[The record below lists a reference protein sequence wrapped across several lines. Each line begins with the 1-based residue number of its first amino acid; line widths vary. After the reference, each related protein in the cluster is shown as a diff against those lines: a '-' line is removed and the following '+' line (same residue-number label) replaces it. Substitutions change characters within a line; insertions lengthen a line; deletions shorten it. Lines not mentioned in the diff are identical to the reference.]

1 MPDDSK
7 HGNPSNA
14 ATSKNGSVAGMSS
27 VTERQQRSAAAYDDA
42 AQRSVANTADFSRHA
57 ETVGSGYSAR
67 TDAVGASNLIAG
79 SAQDTQR
86 VAISPNTSKFSVPNA
101 QETFGSSFGDSQ
113 SEQDAFKAGMDT
125 GIDQL
130 GQAGVARSSEFG
142 TDISA
147 SAQVDTRDAFS
158 GSYDTGRT
166 GFNQPAGGSGQGFS
180 QPQTQQAI
188 PAVAA
193 QPIQQVPAAFSSRME
208 QQGSSSP
215 FSGGADRDAAAQ
227 RNMMTSINGIEQAG
241 ITGSRDFI
249 EGTAVSV
256 QADARDSFSGTFDTG
271 KTGFDQP
278 TGSLGQNSG
287 SPQAGQQ
294 SFGSP
299 SPMGTVSAPADDKTD
314 FVSEAA
320 GFGPHRPSSSS
331 WASADMFAGG
341 HAKDVHLSKKI
352 QENLDNSKAAYS
364 EAKQGYA
371 AAEKD
376 ALETLG
382 ASGWSSG
389 DQTSAFSD
397 SAARAECF
405 KNGLGTGADSIER
418 AGVSDSRDFG
428 FVAQTEQKVPSGMPA
443 RHGSHSEKT
452 ETSPS
457 QTHTVEHGSE
467 HAHQAPD
474 SSGSESRAK
483 TIKGEFEASV
493 DAIDHARISD
503 TRDFGFMSQAEREA
517 EPSVPKPTAYR
528 AGKESSAGGAKYADA
543 PEDVRN
549 AARNVVAKGED
560 VRKASDEMVATHRE
574 ASEFITKAEKRAQT
588 VANFK
593 SAAAN
598 AAINSAVASIG
609 DDSVSGTAVRS
620 SARAA
625 VAAGRSIKASR
636 AVGKQVGARS
646 FFSSSAE
653 TSKAAILALDDDGSL
668 DGLDKVDEAAR
679 AGRYVRGKAKDF
691 KNARAKAKGGSKS
704 QLMSQAEK
712 RAARTSGD
720 VQRASFSNSMQ
731 RRSMS
736 IAKAKAAAGEIAD
749 ANEKANLISNLVSG
763 LANAGKQAL
772 QSLAALVQGIGS
784 FLSGLFGSI
793 AAALGSSVFAVI
805 AVVVLLVILFIVA
818 LFCDPSQATVQG
830 LNETETQV
838 ATFFREKGLDDVQ
851 IAAIMGNMYGESGM
865 HAGSEEG
872 GGTNANGIGLCQ
884 WTNGRHT
891 NLVNYA
897 NSVGKSWTDV
907 GVQLDFFWDHDKWQS
922 NWWSGYHINTY
933 DHSPESMSEDPPSG
947 SYVEGSKRGFLAATD
962 VKDAVRQF
970 LYGWEVAG
978 IPRLKVR
985 YDAAERYLEAL
996 QNGGDADGD
1005 HGANGGAPQIAGATA
1020 RQQAIVNSAY
1030 ATPTPGQGL
1039 CAAWVSNVFRN
1050 AGYGFYGGNA
1060 CDMCRSWCHSSNRN
1074 ELKVGMIIADV
1085 SHPGTGSAGLTYGHV
1100 GIYIGNNKV
1109 MSNEGPI
1116 TVKSLD
1122 AFIRFYGAGTGCR
1135 WGWLGGIDLSQ

>member
-1 MPDDSK
+1 
-7 HGNPSNA
+7 
-14 ATSKNGSVAGMSS
+14 MSS
-27 VTERQQRSAAAYDDA
+27 EIERKQQIAASYDDGV
-42 AQRSVANTADFSRHA
+42 QRAVAHTADFSRHA
-57 ETVGSGYSAR
+57 DTVSSGYSAG
-67 TDAVGASNLIAG
+67 TDAFGVSNPVAN
-79 SAQDTQR
+79 SAQDAEKA
-86 VAISPNTSKFSVPNA
+86 AIPPSESNSSVPNS
-101 QETFGSSFGDSQ
+101 QETFGSSFGDSR
-113 SEQDAFKAGMDT
+113 SEQDAFKTGMDS
-125 GIDQL
+125 GIDRL
-130 GQAGVARSSEFG
+130 GQAGVTRSSEFG

-147 SAQVDTRDAFS
+147 SAQVDTCDAFS

-166 GFNQPAGGSGQGFS
+166 GFYQPAGGSGQGFS

-188 PAVAA
+188 PAIAA
-193 QPIQQVPAAFSSRME
+193 QPIQPVSNAFNSRME
-208 QQGSSSP
+208 QQGSDSP
-215 FSGGADRDAAAQ
+215 FSGGADRDAAVQ
-227 RNMMTSINGIEQAG
+227 RNMMTSIDCIEQAG
-241 ITGSRDFI
+241 VAGSRDFI

-256 QADARDSFSGTFDTG
+256 QADARGAFSGSFDTG
-271 KTGFDQP
+271 RTGLGRP
-278 TGSLGQNSG
+278 KGGLGQDSG
-287 SPQAGQQ
+287 SHQAGQQ
-294 SFGSP
+294 SFGSL
-299 SPMGTVSAPADDKTD
+299 SPMGTANAPAEDKAD

-320 GFGPHRPSSSS
+320 GFGSHQPSTSS
-331 WASADMFAGG
+331 WVSADMFARG

-364 EAKQGYA
+364 EAKYDYA

-376 ALETLG
+376 ALETLD

-389 DQTSAFSD
+389 NQTSVFSD
-397 SAARAECF
+397 SAERAEGF
-405 KNGLGTGADSIER
+405 KDGLGTGADSIER

-428 FVAQTEQKVPSGMPA
+428 F
-443 RHGSHSEKT
+443 
-452 ETSPS
+452 
-457 QTHTVEHGSE
+457 
-467 HAHQAPD
+467 
-474 SSGSESRAK
+474 
-483 TIKGEFEASV
+483 I
-493 DAIDHARISD
+493 
-503 TRDFGFMSQAEREA
+503 SQAEREA

-528 AGKESSAGGAKYADA
+528 AGKESPAGGAKYADA

-549 AARNVVAKGED
+549 AARNVVAKGKD
-560 VRKASDEMVATHRE
+560 VRKTSDEMVAAHRE
-574 ASEFITKAEKRAQT
+574 ASKFITKAEKRAQT

-598 AAINSAVASIG
+598 AAVNSAVASIG

-620 SARAA
+620 STRAA

-636 AVGKQVGARS
+636 AAGKQVGARS

-653 TSKAAILALDDDGSL
+653 TSKAAIVALDDDGSL

-691 KNARAKAKGGSKS
+691 KSARAKAKGGSKS

-712 RAARTSGD
+712 RAARTSED

-736 IAKAKAAAGEIAD
+736 IAKTKAASGEIAD
-749 ANEKANLISNLVSG
+749 ANEKASLISKLVSG
-763 LANAGKQAL
+763 LTNAGKQAL

-793 AAALGSSVFAVI
+793 AAALGSSVFAII
-805 AVVVLLVILFIVA
+805 AVIVLLIVLFVVA

-838 ATFFREKGLDDVQ
+838 ATFFREKGLNDVQ

-865 HAGSEEG
+865 NAGSEEG

-1005 HGANGGAPQIAGATA
+1005 HGANGGTPQIAGATA
-1020 RQQAIVNSAY
+1020 RQQAVVNSAY

-1135 WGWLGGIDLSQ
+1135 WGWLGGINLSQ

>member
-1 MPDDSK
+1 MPDASK
-7 HGNPSNA
+7 NGNPSDASNL
-14 ATSKNGSVAGMSS
+14 KNGSVAGMSS
-27 VTERQQRSAAAYDDA
+27 EIERKQQIAASYDDGV
-42 AQRSVANTADFSRHA
+42 QRAVAHTADFSRHA
-57 ETVGSGYSAR
+57 DTVSSGYSAG
-67 TDAVGASNLIAG
+67 TDAIGVSNPVAN
-79 SAQDTQR
+79 SAQDAEKA
-86 VAISPNTSKFSVPNA
+86 AIPPSGSNSSVPNS
-101 QETFGSSFGDSQ
+101 QETFGSSFGDSR
-113 SEQDAFKAGMDT
+113 SEQDAFKTGMDS
-125 GIDQL
+125 GIDRL
-130 GQAGVARSSEFG
+130 GQAGVVRSSEFG

-147 SAQVDTRDAFS
+147 SAQVDTCDAFS
-158 GSYDTGRT
+158 ASYDTGRT
-166 GFNQPAGGSGQGFS
+166 GFYQPAGGSGQGFS

-193 QPIQQVPAAFSSRME
+193 QPIQPVSGAFNSRME
-208 QQGSSSP
+208 QQGSDSP
-215 FSGGADRDAAAQ
+215 FSGGTDRDAAAQ
-227 RNMMTSINGIEQAG
+227 RNMMTSIDGIEQAG
-241 ITGSRDFI
+241 IAGSRDFI

-256 QADARDSFSGTFDTG
+256 QADARDAFSGSYDSG
-271 KTGFDQP
+271 RTGFDQP
-278 TGSLGQNSG
+278 TGGLGQDSG
-287 SPQAGQQ
+287 SHQAGQQ

-299 SPMGTVSAPADDKTD
+299 SPMGAANAPAEDKAD
-314 FVSEAA
+314 FVSEAV
-320 GFGPHRPSSSS
+320 GLDSHQHSTSS
-331 WASADMFAGG
+331 WVSADMFAGG
-341 HAKDVHLSKKI
+341 HAKDVHLSKRI

-364 EAKQGYA
+364 EAKHDYA

-376 ALETLG
+376 ALETL
-382 ASGWSSG
+382 
-389 DQTSAFSD
+389 D
-397 SAARAECF
+397 
-405 KNGLGTGADSIER
+405 I
-418 AGVSDSRDFG
+418 SDSRDFG
-428 FVAQTEQKVPSGMPA
+428 F
-443 RHGSHSEKT
+443 
-452 ETSPS
+452 
-457 QTHTVEHGSE
+457 
-467 HAHQAPD
+467 
-474 SSGSESRAK
+474 
-483 TIKGEFEASV
+483 I
-493 DAIDHARISD
+493 
-503 TRDFGFMSQAEREA
+503 SQAEREA
-517 EPSVPKPTAYR
+517 EPSVPKPTVYR
-528 AGKESSAGGAKYADA
+528 ADKESPAGGAKYADA

-549 AARNVVAKGED
+549 AARNVVAKGKGA
-560 VRKASDEMVATHRE
+560 RKASDEMVAAHRE

-588 VANFK
+588 VANFQ

-598 AAINSAVASIG
+598 AAVNSAVASVG

-636 AVGKQVGARS
+636 AAGKQVGARS

-691 KNARAKAKGGSKS
+691 KSVRAKAKGGSKS

-712 RAARTSGD
+712 RAARTSED

-736 IAKAKAAAGEIAD
+736 IAKTKAAAGEIAD
-749 ANEKANLISNLVSG
+749 ANEKASLISKLVSG
-763 LANAGKQAL
+763 LTSAGKQAL

-793 AAALGSSVFAVI
+793 AAALGSSVFAIMAVI
-805 AVVVLLVILFIVA
+805 VLLIVLFVVA

-1020 RQQAIVNSAY
+1020 RQQAVVNSAY

>member
-7 HGNPSNA
+7 HGNPSDA
-14 ATSKNGSVAGMSS
+14 SDSKNGSVAGMSS
-27 VTERQQRSAAAYDDA
+27 ETERQQQAAAAYDDGS
-42 AQRSVANTADFSRHA
+42 QRAVAHTIDFSRHT
-57 ETVGSGYSAR
+57 ETVGSGYSAG
-67 TDAVGASNLIAG
+67 TDAIGVSNTVAD
-79 SAQDTQR
+79 SAQDAQR
-86 VAISPNTSKFSVPNA
+86 TPIQPNGSNFSALNA
-101 QETFGSSFGDSQ
+101 QETFGFSFGDSR
-113 SEQDAFKAGMDT
+113 SEQDAFKAGMNT

-130 GQAGVARSSEFG
+130 GQAGIASPSEFG
-142 TDISA
+142 TDMTA
-147 SAQVDTRDAFS
+147 AVQADARDAFS
-158 GSYDTGRT
+158 GAYNTGRT
-166 GFNQPAGGSGQGFS
+166 GFGQPASGSGQGFS
-180 QPQTQQAI
+180 QPQAQQAI

-208 QQGSSSP
+208 QQGSDSP
-215 FSGGADRDAAAQ
+215 FSDGADRSAAAQ
-227 RNMMTSINGIEQAG
+227 RNMMTSIDGVEQAG
-241 ITGSRDFI
+241 ISGSRDFI

-271 KTGFDQP
+271 RTGFDQP
-278 TGSLGQNSG
+278 AVGLGQNSG

-299 SPMGTVSAPADDKTD
+299 SPMGTANAPAEDKAD
-314 FVSEAA
+314 FVTEAA
-320 GFGPHRPSSSS
+320 GFASHRPSTPS
-331 WASADMFAGG
+331 WASADMFAAG
-341 HAKDVHLSKKI
+341 HANDVHLSKKI

-364 EAKQGYA
+364 EAKQTYA
-371 AAEKD
+371 AAEQD
-376 ALETLG
+376 ALETLD
-382 ASGWSSG
+382 ASVWSSG
-389 DQTSAFSD
+389 NQTSAFSD
-397 SAARAECF
+397 SAARAESF
-405 KNGLGTGADSIER
+405 KDGLGTGADSIER

-428 FVAQTEQKVPSGMPA
+428 FVAQTDQRNPSGMPA
-443 RHGSHSEKT
+443 RHGS
-452 ETSPS
+452 
-457 QTHTVEHGSE
+457 QHGSG
-467 HAHQAPD
+467 HTRQTPD
-474 SSGSESRAK
+474 LSGSKSRAEAF
-483 TIKGEFEASV
+483 KGEFEASA
-493 DAIDHARISD
+493 DAIEHAGISD
-503 TRDFGFMSQAEREA
+503 SRDFGFMSQADREA
-517 EPSVPKPTAYR
+517 EPSVLKPTVYR
-528 AGKESSAGGAKYADA
+528 ADKECPAGGGKYADA
-543 PEDVRN
+543 PEDVRH
-549 AARNVVAKGED
+549 AARNVVAKGKD
-560 VRKASDEMVATHRE
+560 VRKASDEMAAAHRE
-574 ASEFITKAEKRAQT
+574 ASEFITKAEKRAQAA
-588 VANFK
+588 ANFK
-593 SAAAN
+593 SAAVN
-598 AAINSAVASIG
+598 AAVNSAVSSIG

-636 AVGKQVGARS
+636 AAGKQVGSRS

-653 TSKAAILALDDDGSL
+653 AAKSAVFALDDDGSL
-668 DGLDKVDEAAR
+668 DGLEKADEAAR
-679 AGRYVRGKAKDF
+679 AGRYVRGKARDF

-712 RAARTSGD
+712 KAARASGD
-720 VQRASFSNSMQ
+720 AQRASFANSMQ

-736 IAKAKAAAGEIAD
+736 IAKTRAAAGEIAD
-749 ANEKANLISNLVSG
+749 ANEKANLIGKLVSG
-763 LANAGKQAL
+763 LASAGKQAL

-805 AVVVLLVILFIVA
+805 AVVVLLIILFIVA

-865 HAGSEEG
+865 NAGSEEG

-884 WTNGRHT
+884 WTNGRHS

-1020 RQQAIVNSAY
+1020 RQQAIVNMAY

>member
-1 MPDDSK
+1 MPDASK
-7 HGNPSNA
+7 NGNPSDASNL
-14 ATSKNGSVAGMSS
+14 KNGSVAGMSS
-27 VTERQQRSAAAYDDA
+27 EIERKQQIAASYDDGV
-42 AQRSVANTADFSRHA
+42 QRAVAHTADISRHA
-57 ETVGSGYSAR
+57 DTVSSGYSAG
-67 TDAVGASNLIAG
+67 TDAIGVSNPVAN
-79 SAQDTQR
+79 SAQDAEKA
-86 VAISPNTSKFSVPNA
+86 AIPPSESNSSVPNS
-101 QETFGSSFGDSQ
+101 QETFGFSFGDSR
-113 SEQDAFKAGMDT
+113 SEQDAFKTGMDS
-125 GIDQL
+125 GIDRL
-130 GQAGVARSSEFG
+130 GQAGVTRSSEFG
-142 TDISA
+142 SDIST
-147 SAQVDTRDAFS
+147 SAQVDTCDAFS

-166 GFNQPAGGSGQGFS
+166 GL
-180 QPQTQQAI
+180 
-188 PAVAA
+188 
-193 QPIQQVPAAFSSRME
+193 
-208 QQGSSSP
+208 
-215 FSGGADRDAAAQ
+215 
-227 RNMMTSINGIEQAG
+227 
-241 ITGSRDFI
+241 
-249 EGTAVSV
+249 
-256 QADARDSFSGTFDTG
+256 
-271 KTGFDQP
+271 DQP
-278 TGSLGQNSG
+278 KGGLGQDSG
-287 SPQAGQQ
+287 SHQAGQQ

-299 SPMGTVSAPADDKTD
+299 SPMGTANAPAEDKAD

-320 GFGPHRPSSSS
+320 GFGSHQPSTSS
-331 WASADMFAGG
+331 WVSADMFAHG

-364 EAKQGYA
+364 EAKYDYV

-376 ALETLG
+376 ALETLD

-389 DQTSAFSD
+389 NQTSVFSD
-397 SAARAECF
+397 SAERAEGF
-405 KNGLGTGADSIER
+405 KDGLGTGADSIER

-428 FVAQTEQKVPSGMPA
+428 F
-443 RHGSHSEKT
+443 
-452 ETSPS
+452 
-457 QTHTVEHGSE
+457 
-467 HAHQAPD
+467 
-474 SSGSESRAK
+474 
-483 TIKGEFEASV
+483 I
-493 DAIDHARISD
+493 
-503 TRDFGFMSQAEREA
+503 SQAEREA
-517 EPSVPKPTAYR
+517 EPSVPKPTVYR
-528 AGKESSAGGAKYADA
+528 ADKESPAGGAKYADA

-549 AARNVVAKGED
+549 AAMNVVAKGKD
-560 VRKASDEMVATHRE
+560 VRKTSDEMVAAHRE
-574 ASEFITKAEKRAQT
+574 ASKFITKAEKRAQT

-598 AAINSAVASIG
+598 AAVNSAVASIG

-620 SARAA
+620 STRAA

-636 AVGKQVGARS
+636 AAGKQVGARS

-691 KNARAKAKGGSKS
+691 KSARAKAKGGSKS

-712 RAARTSGD
+712 RAARTSED

-736 IAKAKAAAGEIAD
+736 IAKTKAASGEIAD
-749 ANEKANLISNLVSG
+749 ANEKASLISKLVSG
-763 LANAGKQAL
+763 LTNAGKQAL

-793 AAALGSSVFAVI
+793 AAALGSSVFAII
-805 AVVVLLVILFIVA
+805 AVIVLLIVLFVVA

-865 HAGSEEG
+865 NAGSEEG

-1020 RQQAIVNSAY
+1020 RQQAVVNSAY

-1135 WGWLGGIDLSQ
+1135 WGWLGGINLSQ

>member
-1 MPDDSK
+1 MPDASK
-7 HGNPSNA
+7 NGNPSA
-14 ATSKNGSVAGMSS
+14 ASNSKSSSVAGVSS
-27 VTERQQRSAAAYDDA
+27 EIERQQRAAAAYDGA
-42 AQRSVANTADFSRHA
+42 EQRTAGNADDFSRHV
-57 ETVGSGYSAR
+57 EMSSSDYSA
-67 TDAVGASNLIAG
+67 GSNPFGTAG
-79 SAQDTQR
+79 PSAGGTQDVQHATL
-86 VAISPNTSKFSVPNA
+86 PPNA
-101 QETFGSSFGDSQ
+101 ANFNAQNNLDTFGSSFGDRQ
-113 SEQDAFKAGMDT
+113 SGQDAFKAGMNT

-130 GQAGVARSSEFG
+130 GQSGVARSSEFG
-142 TDISA
+142 TDMTA
-147 SAQVDTRDAFS
+147 SVQADTCDAFS
-158 GSYDTGRT
+158 GAYDTGRT
-166 GFNQPAGGSGQGFS
+166 GFDQPAGGLGQGFS
-180 QPQTQQAI
+180 QPQAQQSAPAA

-193 QPIQQVPAAFSSRME
+193 QPIQQVPSAFSSRME
-208 QQGSSSP
+208 QQNSSSP
-215 FSGGADRDAAAQ
+215 FSDGSARSAAAQ
-227 RNMMTSINGIEQAG
+227 RNMMTSIDGVDAAG
-241 ITGSRDFI
+241 IAGSRDFI

-256 QADARDSFSGTFDTG
+256 QADARDVFSGAYDTG
-271 KTGFDQP
+271 RTGFDQP
-278 TGSLGQNSG
+278 AGGPGQNPS

-294 SFGSP
+294 SFGGS
-299 SPMGTVSAPADDKTD
+299 SPMAGANAPAEDKAVS
-314 FVSEAA
+314 VSEAV
-320 GFGPHRPSSSS
+320 GFGAKRSPSAS
-331 WASADMFAGG
+331 WASTDMFSGG
-341 HAKDVHLSKKI
+341 TAKDVHLSKKI
-352 QENLDNSKAAYS
+352 QENLDNSKVAYVQ
-364 EAKQGYA
+364 AKQDFA

-376 ALETLG
+376 ALETLD

-389 DQTSAFSD
+389 NQASAFSD
-397 SAARAECF
+397 SAARAEGF
-405 KNGLGTGADSIER
+405 KDGLGTSADGVER

-428 FVAQTEQKVPSGMPA
+428 FMT
-443 RHGSHSEKT
+443 
-452 ETSPS
+452 
-457 QTHTVEHGSE
+457 
-467 HAHQAPD
+467 
-474 SSGSESRAK
+474 
-483 TIKGEFEASV
+483 
-493 DAIDHARISD
+493 
-503 TRDFGFMSQAEREA
+503 QAEREA
-517 EPSVPKPTAYR
+517 V
-528 AGKESSAGGAKYADA
+528 GGAAHGGKSRGGDAAVSKYSDA
-543 PEDVRN
+543 PESVRS
-549 AARNVVAKGED
+549 AARKVVTEKEN
-560 VRKASDEMVATHRE
+560 VRKASDEMVAAHRE
-574 ASEFITKAEKRAQT
+574 ASEFITKAEQRAKT
-588 VANFK
+588 AANFK
-593 SAAAN
+593 SAATN
-598 AAINSAVASIG
+598 ALVNSTVASIG
-609 DDSVSGTAVRS
+609 DDSVSGAAVRS

-625 VAAGRSIKASR
+625 VAAGRSIKSSKA
-636 AVGKQVGARS
+636 AGKQVGARG

-653 TSKAAILALDDDGSL
+653 ASKAALLALDDDGNL

-691 KNARAKAKGGSKS
+691 KAARAKAKGGSKS

-712 RAARTSGD
+712 KAARASEEGQRAA
-720 VQRASFSNSMQ
+720 FSKSMQ

-736 IAKAKAAAGEIAD
+736 IAKAKATAGEITA
-749 ANEKANLISNLVSG
+749 ANEKANLISKLVSG

-772 QSLAALVQGIGS
+772 QSLAAIVQGIGS

-793 AAALGSSVFAVI
+793 AAALGSSVFAII
-805 AVVVLLVILFIVA
+805 AVVVLLIILFVVA

-865 HAGSEEG
+865 NAGSEEG

-897 NSVGKSWTDV
+897 NSIGKSWTDV
-907 GVQLDFFWDHDKWQS
+907 GVQLDFFWDHDKWQT

-947 SYVEGSKRGFLAATD
+947 SYVEGSKKGFLAATD

-1030 ATPTPGQGL
+1030 ATPTAGQGR

-1085 SHPGTGSAGLTYGHV
+1085 SHPGTGTAGLTYGHV

>member
-1 MPDDSK
+1 MPDASK
-7 HGNPSNA
+7 NGNPSDASNL
-14 ATSKNGSVAGMSS
+14 KNGSVAGMSS
-27 VTERQQRSAAAYDDA
+27 EIERKQQIAASYDDGV
-42 AQRSVANTADFSRHA
+42 QRAVAHTADISRHA
-57 ETVGSGYSAR
+57 DTVSSGYSAG
-67 TDAVGASNLIAG
+67 TDAIGVSNPVAN
-79 SAQDTQR
+79 SAQDAEKA
-86 VAISPNTSKFSVPNA
+86 AIPPSESNSSVPNS
-101 QETFGSSFGDSQ
+101 QETFGSSFGDSR
-113 SEQDAFKAGMDT
+113 SEQDAFKTGMDS
-125 GIDQL
+125 GIDRL
-130 GQAGVARSSEFG
+130 GQAGVTRSSEFG
-142 TDISA
+142 TDIST
-147 SAQVDTRDAFS
+147 SAQVDTRGAFS
-158 GSYDTGRT
+158 GSFDTGRT
-166 GFNQPAGGSGQGFS
+166 GFYQPAGGSGQGFS

-188 PAVAA
+188 PAIAA
-193 QPIQQVPAAFSSRME
+193 QPIQPVSNAFNSRME
-208 QQGSSSP
+208 QKGSDSP
-215 FSGGADRDAAAQ
+215 FSGGADRGAAVQ
-227 RNMMTSINGIEQAG
+227 RNMMTSIDGIEQAG
-241 ITGSRDFI
+241 VAGSRDFI

-256 QADARDSFSGTFDTG
+256 QADARGAFSSSFDTG
-271 KTGFDQP
+271 RTGLDQP
-278 TGSLGQNSG
+278 KGGLGQDSG
-287 SPQAGQQ
+287 SHQAGQQ

-299 SPMGTVSAPADDKTD
+299 SPMGTANAPAEDKAD

-320 GFGPHRPSSSS
+320 GFGSHQPSTSS
-331 WASADMFAGG
+331 WVSADMFAHG

-364 EAKQGYA
+364 EAKYDYA

-376 ALETLG
+376 ALETLD

-389 DQTSAFSD
+389 NQTSVFSD
-397 SAARAECF
+397 SAERAEGF
-405 KNGLGTGADSIER
+405 KDGLGTGADSIER

-428 FVAQTEQKVPSGMPA
+428 F
-443 RHGSHSEKT
+443 
-452 ETSPS
+452 
-457 QTHTVEHGSE
+457 
-467 HAHQAPD
+467 
-474 SSGSESRAK
+474 
-483 TIKGEFEASV
+483 I
-493 DAIDHARISD
+493 
-503 TRDFGFMSQAEREA
+503 SQAEREA
-517 EPSVPKPTAYR
+517 EPSVPKPTVYR
-528 AGKESSAGGAKYADA
+528 ADKESPAGGAKYADA

-549 AARNVVAKGED
+549 AAMNVVAKGKD
-560 VRKASDEMVATHRE
+560 VRKTSDEMVAAHRE
-574 ASEFITKAEKRAQT
+574 ASKFITKAEKRAQT

-598 AAINSAVASIG
+598 AAVNSAVASIG

-620 SARAA
+620 STRAA

-636 AVGKQVGARS
+636 AAGKQVGARS

-691 KNARAKAKGGSKS
+691 KSARAKAKGGSKS

-712 RAARTSGD
+712 RAARTSED

-736 IAKAKAAAGEIAD
+736 IAKTKAASGEIAD
-749 ANEKANLISNLVSG
+749 ANEKASLISKLVSG
-763 LANAGKQAL
+763 LTNAGKQAL

-793 AAALGSSVFAVI
+793 AAALGSSVFAII
-805 AVVVLLVILFIVA
+805 AVIVLLIVLFVVA

-865 HAGSEEG
+865 NAGSEEG

-1020 RQQAIVNSAY
+1020 RQQAVVNSAY

-1135 WGWLGGIDLSQ
+1135 WGWLGGINLSQ

>member
-1 MPDDSK
+1 MPDASK
-7 HGNPSNA
+7 NGNPSDASNL
-14 ATSKNGSVAGMSS
+14 KNGSVAGMSS
-27 VTERQQRSAAAYDDA
+27 EIERKQQIAASYDDGV
-42 AQRSVANTADFSRHA
+42 QRAVAHTTDFSRHA
-57 ETVGSGYSAR
+57 DTVSSGYSAG
-67 TDAVGASNLIAG
+67 TDAIGVSNPVAF
-79 SAQDTQR
+79 SAQDAEKA
-86 VAISPNTSKFSVPNA
+86 AIPSSGSNSSVPNS
-101 QETFGSSFGDSQ
+101 QETFGSSFGDSR
-113 SEQDAFKAGMDT
+113 SEQDAFKTGMDS
-125 GIDQL
+125 GIDRL
-130 GQAGVARSSEFG
+130 GQAGVTRSSEFG

-147 SAQVDTRDAFS
+147 SAQVDTCDAFS

-166 GFNQPAGGSGQGFS
+166 GFYQPAGGSGQGFS
-180 QPQTQQAI
+180 QPQIQQAI
-188 PAVAA
+188 PAVAT
-193 QPIQQVPAAFSSRME
+193 QPIQPVSNAFNSRME
-208 QQGSSSP
+208 QQGSDSP

-227 RNMMTSINGIEQAG
+227 RNMMTSIDGIEQAG
-241 ITGSRDFI
+241 VAGSRDFI

-256 QADARDSFSGTFDTG
+256 QADARGAFSGSFDTG
-271 KTGFDQP
+271 RTGFDQP
-278 TGSLGQNSG
+278 KGGLGQDSG
-287 SPQAGQQ
+287 SHRAGQQ

-299 SPMGTVSAPADDKTD
+299 SPMGTANAPAEDKAD

-320 GFGPHRPSSSS
+320 GFGSHQPSTSS
-331 WASADMFAGG
+331 WVSADMFAGG

-364 EAKQGYA
+364 EAKHDYA

-376 ALETLG
+376 ALETLD

-389 DQTSAFSD
+389 NQTSAFSD
-397 SAARAECF
+397 ASARTEGF
-405 KNGLGTGADSIER
+405 KDGLGTSVDGLER

-428 FVAQTEQKVPSGMPA
+428 FAAQTKQRVSPDMA
-443 RHGSHSEKT
+443 VRHGSHPDKANPEEIQSHTEEHGYKHAVKASDFSGSDSRAEAFGGKL
-452 ETSPS
+452 ETSS
-457 QTHTVEHGSE
+457 
-467 HAHQAPD
+467 
-474 SSGSESRAK
+474 
-483 TIKGEFEASV
+483 
-493 DAIDHARISD
+493 DAIEHTGISD
-503 TRDFGFMSQAEREA
+503 TRDFGFMTQAEREA
-517 EPSVPKPTAYR
+517 EPSVPKPTVYR
-528 AGKESSAGGAKYADA
+528 ADKESPAGGAKYADA

-549 AARNVVAKGED
+549 AARNVVAKGKG
-560 VRKASDEMVATHRE
+560 VRKASDEMVAAHRE

-588 VANFK
+588 VANFQ

-598 AAINSAVASIG
+598 AAVNSAVASIG

-636 AVGKQVGARS
+636 AAGKQVGARS
-646 FFSSSAE
+646 FFSSSVE
-653 TSKAAILALDDDGSL
+653 TSKAVILALDDDDSL

-679 AGRYVRGKAKDF
+679 AGRYVRSKAKDF
-691 KNARAKAKGGSKS
+691 KSARAKAKGGSKS

-712 RAARTSGD
+712 RAARTSED
-720 VQRASFSNSMQ
+720 VQRSSFSNSMQ

-749 ANEKANLISNLVSG
+749 ANEKASLISKLVSG
-763 LANAGKQAL
+763 LTNAGKQAL

-793 AAALGSSVFAVI
+793 ATALGSSVFAVI
-805 AVVVLLVILFIVA
+805 AVIVLLIVLFLVA

-851 IAAIMGNMYGESGM
+851 VAAIMGNMYGESGM

-1020 RQQAIVNSAY
+1020 RQQAVVNSAY

>member
-1 MPDDSK
+1 MPDASK
-7 HGNPSNA
+7 NGNPSDASN
-14 ATSKNGSVAGMSS
+14 SKSGSVAGMSS
-27 VTERQQRSAAAYDDA
+27 ETERQQQAAAAYDDGSQRA
-42 AQRSVANTADFSRHA
+42 AIHTADFSRHT
-57 ETVGSGYSAR
+57 ETVSSGYSAG
-67 TDAVGASNLIAG
+67 TEAIGVSNPVVGP
-79 SAQDTQR
+79 AQDAQGA
-86 VAISPNTSKFSVPNA
+86 AIPPNGSNSSVPNDR
-101 QETFGSSFGDSQ
+101 ETFGSSFGD
-113 SEQDAFKAGMDT
+113 
-125 GIDQL
+125 
-130 GQAGVARSSEFG
+130 
-142 TDISA
+142 
-147 SAQVDTRDAFS
+147 
-158 GSYDTGRT
+158 YDTGRT
-166 GFNQPAGGSGQGFS
+166 GFDQPASVSGQGFS
-180 QPQTQQAI
+180 QPQTQQTAPAI
-188 PAVAA
+188 AA

-208 QQGSSSP
+208 QQGSGSP
-215 FSGGADRDAAAQ
+215 FMGGADRNAAAQ
-227 RNMMTSINGIEQAG
+227 RNMMTSIDGIGQAG
-241 ITGSRDFI
+241 IAGSRDFI

-256 QADARDSFSGTFDTG
+256 QADARDAFSGAYDTG
-271 KTGFDQP
+271 RTGFDQP
-278 TGSLGQNSG
+278 TGVLGQNSG

-299 SPMGTVSAPADDKTD
+299 SPMGTANPPAEDKTD
-314 FVSEAA
+314 LVSEAA
-320 GFGPHRPSSSS
+320 GFGSHQPSSSP

-341 HAKDVHLSKKI
+341 NAKDVHLSKKI
-352 QENLDNSKAAYS
+352 QENLDNSKAVYAQ
-364 EAKQGYA
+364 AKQDFA
-371 AAEKD
+371 TAEKD
-376 ALETLG
+376 ALETLD

-389 DQTSAFSD
+389 DRASAFSD
-397 SAARAECF
+397 SAARAEGF
-405 KNGLGTGADSIER
+405 KDGLGTGADSIER

-428 FVAQTEQKVPSGMPA
+428 FAAQAERKTSSGMVA
-443 RHGSHSEKT
+443 RHGSRPEITDAAPIHSHKVDHDHGHADRTPELSSS
-452 ETSPS
+452 ET
-457 QTHTVEHGSE
+457 
-467 HAHQAPD
+467 
-474 SSGSESRAK
+474 RAEAF
-483 TIKGEFEASV
+483 KGEFEASA
-493 DAIDHARISD
+493 DAVEHAGISD
-503 TRDFGFMSQAEREA
+503 SRDFGFMTQAERESKPHA
-517 EPSVPKPTAYR
+517 PKPTVYR
-528 AGKESSAGGAKYADA
+528 ADKEIPAGGTKYADA
-543 PEDVRN
+543 PEDVRH
-549 AARNVVAKGED
+549 AARNVIAKGEG
-560 VRKASDEMVATHRE
+560 VRKASDEMAAAHRE

-593 SAAAN
+593 SAAVN
-598 AAINSAVASIG
+598 AAVNSAVSSIG

-636 AVGKQVGARS
+636 AAGKQVGSRS

-691 KNARAKAKGGSKS
+691 KNARAKAKGGSRS

-712 RAARTSGD
+712 KAARTSGD
-720 VQRASFSNSMQ
+720 AQRASFANSMQ

-749 ANEKANLISNLVSG
+749 ANEKANLISKLASG
-763 LANAGKQAL
+763 LASASKQAL

-793 AAALGSSVFAVI
+793 ATALGGSVFAVI
-805 AVVVLLVILFIVA
+805 AVVVLLIILFIVA

-865 HAGSEEG
+865 NAGSEEG

-884 WTNGRHT
+884 WTNGRHSS
-891 NLVNYA
+891 LVSYA

-947 SYVEGSKRGFLAATD
+947 SYVEGSKKGFLAATD

>member
-1 MPDDSK
+1 MPDASK
-7 HGNPSNA
+7 NGNPSDASNL
-14 ATSKNGSVAGMSS
+14 KNGSVAGMSS
-27 VTERQQRSAAAYDDA
+27 EIERKQQIAASYDDGV
-42 AQRSVANTADFSRHA
+42 QRAVAHTADISRHA
-57 ETVGSGYSAR
+57 DTVSSGYSAG
-67 TDAVGASNLIAG
+67 TDAIGVSNPVAN
-79 SAQDTQR
+79 SAQDAEKA
-86 VAISPNTSKFSVPNA
+86 AIPPSESNSSVPNS
-101 QETFGSSFGDSQ
+101 QETFGSSFGDSR
-113 SEQDAFKAGMDT
+113 SEQDAFKTGMDS
-125 GIDQL
+125 GIDRL
-130 GQAGVARSSEFG
+130 GQAGVTRSSEFG

-147 SAQVDTRDAFS
+147 SAQVDTCGAFS

-166 GFNQPAGGSGQGFS
+166 GFYQPAGGSGQGFS

-188 PAVAA
+188 PAIAA
-193 QPIQQVPAAFSSRME
+193 QPIQPVSNAFNSRME
-208 QQGSSSP
+208 QQGSDSP
-215 FSGGADRDAAAQ
+215 FSGGADRDAAVQ
-227 RNMMTSINGIEQAG
+227 RNMMTSIDGIEQAG
-241 ITGSRDFI
+241 VAGSRDFI

-256 QADARDSFSGTFDTG
+256 QADARGAFSGSFDTG
-271 KTGFDQP
+271 RTGLDQP
-278 TGSLGQNSG
+278 KGGLGQDSG
-287 SPQAGQQ
+287 SHQAGQQ

-299 SPMGTVSAPADDKTD
+299 SPMGTANAPAEDKAD

-320 GFGPHRPSSSS
+320 GFGSHQPSTSS
-331 WASADMFAGG
+331 WVSADMFARG

-364 EAKQGYA
+364 EAKYDYA

-376 ALETLG
+376 ALETLD

-389 DQTSAFSD
+389 NQTSVFSD
-397 SAARAECF
+397 SAERAEGF
-405 KNGLGTGADSIER
+405 KDGLGTGADSIER

-428 FVAQTEQKVPSGMPA
+428 F
-443 RHGSHSEKT
+443 
-452 ETSPS
+452 
-457 QTHTVEHGSE
+457 
-467 HAHQAPD
+467 
-474 SSGSESRAK
+474 
-483 TIKGEFEASV
+483 I
-493 DAIDHARISD
+493 
-503 TRDFGFMSQAEREA
+503 SQAEREA
-517 EPSVPKPTAYR
+517 EPSVPKPTVYR
-528 AGKESSAGGAKYADA
+528 ADKESPAGGAKYADA

-549 AARNVVAKGED
+549 AARNVVAKGKD
-560 VRKASDEMVATHRE
+560 VRKTSDEMVAAHRE
-574 ASEFITKAEKRAQT
+574 ASKFITKAEKRAQT

-598 AAINSAVASIG
+598 AAVNSAVASIG

-620 SARAA
+620 STRAA

-636 AVGKQVGARS
+636 AAGKQVGARS

-691 KNARAKAKGGSKS
+691 KSARAKAKGGSKS

-712 RAARTSGD
+712 RAARTSED

-736 IAKAKAAAGEIAD
+736 IAKTKAASGEIAD
-749 ANEKANLISNLVSG
+749 ANEKASLISKLVSG
-763 LANAGKQAL
+763 LTNAGKQAL

-793 AAALGSSVFAVI
+793 AAALGSSAFAIIAVI
-805 AVVVLLVILFIVA
+805 VLLIVLFVVA

-865 HAGSEEG
+865 NAGSEEG

-1020 RQQAIVNSAY
+1020 RQQAVVNSAY

-1135 WGWLGGIDLSQ
+1135 WGWLGGINLSQ

>member
-1 MPDDSK
+1 MPDASK
-7 HGNPSNA
+7 NGNPSDASNL
-14 ATSKNGSVAGMSS
+14 KNGSVAGMSS
-27 VTERQQRSAAAYDDA
+27 EIERKQQIAASYDDGV
-42 AQRSVANTADFSRHA
+42 QRAVAHTADFSRHA
-57 ETVGSGYSAR
+57 DTVSSGYSAG
-67 TDAVGASNLIAG
+67 TDAIGVSNPVAN
-79 SAQDTQR
+79 SAQDAEKA
-86 VAISPNTSKFSVPNA
+86 AIPPSESNSSVPNS
-101 QETFGSSFGDSQ
+101 QETFGSSFGDSR
-113 SEQDAFKAGMDT
+113 SEQDAFKTGMDS
-125 GIDQL
+125 GIDRL
-130 GQAGVARSSEFG
+130 GQAGVTRSSEFG

-147 SAQVDTRDAFS
+147 SAQVDTCDAFS

-166 GFNQPAGGSGQGFS
+166 GFYQPAGGSGQGFS

-188 PAVAA
+188 PAIAA
-193 QPIQQVPAAFSSRME
+193 QPIQPVSNAFNSRME
-208 QQGSSSP
+208 QQGSDSP
-215 FSGGADRDAAAQ
+215 FSGGADRDAAVQ
-227 RNMMTSINGIEQAG
+227 RNMMTSIDGIERAG
-241 ITGSRDFI
+241 VAGSRDFI

-256 QADARDSFSGTFDTG
+256 QADARGAFSGSFDTG
-271 KTGFDQP
+271 RTGLDQP
-278 TGSLGQNSG
+278 KGGLGQDSG
-287 SPQAGQQ
+287 SHQAGQQ

-299 SPMGTVSAPADDKTD
+299 SPMGTANAPAEDKAD

-320 GFGPHRPSSSS
+320 GFGSHQPSTSS
-331 WASADMFAGG
+331 WVSADMFARG

-364 EAKQGYA
+364 EAKYDYA

-376 ALETLG
+376 ALETLD

-389 DQTSAFSD
+389 NQTSVFSD
-397 SAARAECF
+397 SAERAEGF
-405 KNGLGTGADSIER
+405 KDGLGTGADSIER

-428 FVAQTEQKVPSGMPA
+428 F
-443 RHGSHSEKT
+443 
-452 ETSPS
+452 
-457 QTHTVEHGSE
+457 
-467 HAHQAPD
+467 
-474 SSGSESRAK
+474 
-483 TIKGEFEASV
+483 I
-493 DAIDHARISD
+493 
-503 TRDFGFMSQAEREA
+503 SQAEREA
-517 EPSVPKPTAYR
+517 EPSVPKPTVYR
-528 AGKESSAGGAKYADA
+528 ADKESPAGGAKYADA

-549 AARNVVAKGED
+549 AARNVVAKGKD
-560 VRKASDEMVATHRE
+560 VRKTSDEMVAAHRE
-574 ASEFITKAEKRAQT
+574 ASKFITKAEKRAQT

-598 AAINSAVASIG
+598 AAVNSAVASIG

-620 SARAA
+620 STRAA

-636 AVGKQVGARS
+636 AAGKQVGARS

-691 KNARAKAKGGSKS
+691 KSARAKAKGGSKS

-712 RAARTSGD
+712 RAARTSED

-736 IAKAKAAAGEIAD
+736 IAKTKAASGEIAD
-749 ANEKANLISNLVSG
+749 ANEKASLISKLVSG
-763 LANAGKQAL
+763 LTNAGKQAL

-793 AAALGSSVFAVI
+793 AAALGSSVFAII
-805 AVVVLLVILFIVA
+805 AVIVLLIVLFVVA

-865 HAGSEEG
+865 NAGSEEG

-1020 RQQAIVNSAY
+1020 RQQAVVNSAY

-1135 WGWLGGIDLSQ
+1135 WGWLGGINLSQ

>member
-1 MPDDSK
+1 MPDASK
-7 HGNPSNA
+7 NGNPSDASNL
-14 ATSKNGSVAGMSS
+14 KNGSVAGMSS
-27 VTERQQRSAAAYDDA
+27 EIERKQQIAASYDDGV
-42 AQRSVANTADFSRHA
+42 QRAVAHTADFSRHA
-57 ETVGSGYSAR
+57 DTVSSGYPAG
-67 TDAVGASNLIAG
+67 TDAIGVSNPVAN
-79 SAQDTQR
+79 SAQDAEKA
-86 VAISPNTSKFSVPNA
+86 AIPPSESNSSVPNS
-101 QETFGSSFGDSQ
+101 QETFGSSFGDSR
-113 SEQDAFKAGMDT
+113 SEQDAFKTGMDS
-125 GIDQL
+125 GIDRL
-130 GQAGVARSSEFG
+130 GQAGVTRSSEFG

-147 SAQVDTRDAFS
+147 SAQVDTCDAFS

-166 GFNQPAGGSGQGFS
+166 GFYQPAGGSGQGFS

-188 PAVAA
+188 PAIAA
-193 QPIQQVPAAFSSRME
+193 QPIQPVSNAFNSRME
-208 QQGSSSP
+208 QQGSDSP
-215 FSGGADRDAAAQ
+215 FSGGADRDAAVQ
-227 RNMMTSINGIEQAG
+227 RNMMTSIDGIEQAG
-241 ITGSRDFI
+241 VAGSRDFI

-256 QADARDSFSGTFDTG
+256 QADARGAFSGSFDTG
-271 KTGFDQP
+271 RTGLDQP
-278 TGSLGQNSG
+278 KGVLGQDSG
-287 SPQAGQQ
+287 SHQAGQQ

-299 SPMGTVSAPADDKTD
+299 SPMGTANAPAEDKAD

-320 GFGPHRPSSSS
+320 GFGSHQPSTSS
-331 WASADMFAGG
+331 WVSADMFARG

-364 EAKQGYA
+364 EAKYDYA

-376 ALETLG
+376 ALETLD

-389 DQTSAFSD
+389 NQTSVFSD
-397 SAARAECF
+397 SAERAEGF
-405 KNGLGTGADSIER
+405 KDGLGTGADSIER

-428 FVAQTEQKVPSGMPA
+428 F
-443 RHGSHSEKT
+443 
-452 ETSPS
+452 
-457 QTHTVEHGSE
+457 
-467 HAHQAPD
+467 
-474 SSGSESRAK
+474 
-483 TIKGEFEASV
+483 I
-493 DAIDHARISD
+493 
-503 TRDFGFMSQAEREA
+503 SQAEREA
-517 EPSVPKPTAYR
+517 EPSVPKPTVYR
-528 AGKESSAGGAKYADA
+528 ADKESPAGGAKYADA
-543 PEDVRN
+543 PKDVRN
-549 AARNVVAKGED
+549 AARNVVAKGKD
-560 VRKASDEMVATHRE
+560 VRKTSDEMVAAHRE
-574 ASEFITKAEKRAQT
+574 ASKFITKAEKRAQT

-598 AAINSAVASIG
+598 AAVNSAVASIG

-620 SARAA
+620 STRAA

-636 AVGKQVGARS
+636 AAGKQVGARS

-653 TSKAAILALDDDGSL
+653 TSKAAIVALDDDGSL

-691 KNARAKAKGGSKS
+691 KSARAKAKGGSKS

-712 RAARTSGD
+712 RAARTSED

-736 IAKAKAAAGEIAD
+736 IAKTKAASGEIAD
-749 ANEKANLISNLVSG
+749 ANEKASLISKLVSG
-763 LANAGKQAL
+763 LTNAGKQAL

-793 AAALGSSVFAVI
+793 AAALGSSVFAII
-805 AVVVLLVILFIVA
+805 AVIVLLIVLFVVA

-838 ATFFREKGLDDVQ
+838 ATFFREKGLNDVQ

-865 HAGSEEG
+865 NAGSEEG

-1020 RQQAIVNSAY
+1020 RQQAVVNSAY

-1135 WGWLGGIDLSQ
+1135 WGWLGGINLSQ

>member
-1 MPDDSK
+1 LPDASK
-7 HGNPSNA
+7 NGNPSDASNL
-14 ATSKNGSVAGMSS
+14 KNGSVAGMSS
-27 VTERQQRSAAAYDDA
+27 EIERKQQIAASYDDGV
-42 AQRSVANTADFSRHA
+42 QRAVAHTADFSRHA
-57 ETVGSGYSAR
+57 DTVSSGYSAG
-67 TDAVGASNLIAG
+67 TDAIGVSNPVVN
-79 SAQDTQR
+79 SAQDAEKA
-86 VAISPNTSKFSVPNA
+86 AIPPSESNSSVPNS
-101 QETFGSSFGDSQ
+101 QETFGSSFGDSR
-113 SEQDAFKAGMDT
+113 SEQDAFKTGMDS
-125 GIDQL
+125 GIDRL
-130 GQAGVARSSEFG
+130 GQAGVTRSSEFG

-147 SAQVDTRDAFS
+147 SAQVDTCDAFS

-166 GFNQPAGGSGQGFS
+166 GFYQPAGGSGQGFS

-188 PAVAA
+188 PAIAA
-193 QPIQQVPAAFSSRME
+193 QPIQPVSNAFNFRME
-208 QQGSSSP
+208 QQGSDSP
-215 FSGGADRDAAAQ
+215 FSGGADRDAAVQ
-227 RNMMTSINGIEQAG
+227 RNMMTSIDGIEQAG
-241 ITGSRDFI
+241 VAGSRDFI

-256 QADARDSFSGTFDTG
+256 QADARGAFSGSFDTG
-271 KTGFDQP
+271 RTGLDQP
-278 TGSLGQNSG
+278 KGGLRQDSG
-287 SPQAGQQ
+287 SHQAGQQ
-294 SFGSP
+294 SLGSP
-299 SPMGTVSAPADDKTD
+299 SPMGTANAPAEDKAD

-320 GFGPHRPSSSS
+320 GFGSHQPSTSS
-331 WASADMFAGG
+331 WVSADMFARG

-364 EAKQGYA
+364 EAKYDYA

-376 ALETLG
+376 ALETLD

-389 DQTSAFSD
+389 NQTSVFSD
-397 SAARAECF
+397 SAERAEGF
-405 KNGLGTGADSIER
+405 KDGLGTGADSIER

-428 FVAQTEQKVPSGMPA
+428 F
-443 RHGSHSEKT
+443 
-452 ETSPS
+452 
-457 QTHTVEHGSE
+457 
-467 HAHQAPD
+467 
-474 SSGSESRAK
+474 
-483 TIKGEFEASV
+483 I
-493 DAIDHARISD
+493 
-503 TRDFGFMSQAEREA
+503 SQAEREA
-517 EPSVPKPTAYR
+517 EPSVPKPTVYR
-528 AGKESSAGGAKYADA
+528 ADKESPAGGAKYADA

-549 AARNVVAKGED
+549 AARNVVAKGKD
-560 VRKASDEMVATHRE
+560 VRKTSDEMVAAHRE
-574 ASEFITKAEKRAQT
+574 ASKFITKAEKRAQT

-598 AAINSAVASIG
+598 AAVNSAVASIG

-620 SARAA
+620 STRAA

-636 AVGKQVGARS
+636 AAGKQVGARS

-691 KNARAKAKGGSKS
+691 KSARAKAKGGSKS

-712 RAARTSGD
+712 RAARTSED

-736 IAKAKAAAGEIAD
+736 IAKTKAASGEIAD
-749 ANEKANLISNLVSG
+749 ANEKASLISKLVSG
-763 LANAGKQAL
+763 LTNAGKQAL

-793 AAALGSSVFAVI
+793 AAALGSSVFAII
-805 AVVVLLVILFIVA
+805 AVIVLLIVLFVVA

-865 HAGSEEG
+865 NAGSEEG

-1020 RQQAIVNSAY
+1020 RQQAVVNSAY

-1135 WGWLGGIDLSQ
+1135 WGWLGGINLSQ

>member
-1 MPDDSK
+1 MPDASK
-7 HGNPSNA
+7 NGNPSDASNL
-14 ATSKNGSVAGMSS
+14 KNGSVAGMSS
-27 VTERQQRSAAAYDDA
+27 EIERKQQIAASYDDGVQGA
-42 AQRSVANTADFSRHA
+42 VAHAADFSRHA
-57 ETVGSGYSAR
+57 DTVSSGYSAG
-67 TDAVGASNLIAG
+67 TDAIGVSNPVAN
-79 SAQDTQR
+79 SAQDAEKA
-86 VAISPNTSKFSVPNA
+86 AIPPSESNSSVPNS
-101 QETFGSSFGDSQ
+101 QETFGSSFGDSR
-113 SEQDAFKAGMDT
+113 SEQDAFKTGMDS
-125 GIDQL
+125 GIDRL
-130 GQAGVARSSEFG
+130 GQAGVTRSSEFG

-147 SAQVDTRDAFS
+147 SAQVDTCDAFS

-166 GFNQPAGGSGQGFS
+166 GFYQPAGGSGQGFS

-188 PAVAA
+188 PAIAA
-193 QPIQQVPAAFSSRME
+193 QPIQPVSNAFNSRME
-208 QQGSSSP
+208 QQGSDSP
-215 FSGGADRDAAAQ
+215 FSGGADRDAAVQ
-227 RNMMTSINGIEQAG
+227 RNMMTSIDGIEQAG
-241 ITGSRDFI
+241 VAGSRDFI
-249 EGTAVSV
+249 EGTAASV
-256 QADARDSFSGTFDTG
+256 QADARGAFSGSFDTG
-271 KTGFDQP
+271 RTGLDQP
-278 TGSLGQNSG
+278 KGGLGQDSG
-287 SPQAGQQ
+287 SHQAGQQ
-294 SFGSP
+294 SSGSP
-299 SPMGTVSAPADDKTD
+299 SPMGTANAPAEDKAD

-320 GFGPHRPSSSS
+320 GFGSHQPSTSS
-331 WASADMFAGG
+331 WVSADMFARG

-364 EAKQGYA
+364 EAKYDYA

-376 ALETLG
+376 ALETLD

-389 DQTSAFSD
+389 NQTSVFSD
-397 SAARAECF
+397 SAERAEGF
-405 KNGLGTGADSIER
+405 KDGLGTGADSIER

-428 FVAQTEQKVPSGMPA
+428 F
-443 RHGSHSEKT
+443 
-452 ETSPS
+452 
-457 QTHTVEHGSE
+457 
-467 HAHQAPD
+467 
-474 SSGSESRAK
+474 
-483 TIKGEFEASV
+483 I
-493 DAIDHARISD
+493 
-503 TRDFGFMSQAEREA
+503 SQAEREA
-517 EPSVPKPTAYR
+517 EPSVPKPTVYR
-528 AGKESSAGGAKYADA
+528 ADKESPAGGAKYADA

-549 AARNVVAKGED
+549 AARNVVAKGKD
-560 VRKASDEMVATHRE
+560 VRKTSDEMVAAHRE
-574 ASEFITKAEKRAQT
+574 ASKFITKAEKRAQT

-598 AAINSAVASIG
+598 AAVNSAVASIG

-620 SARAA
+620 STRAA

-636 AVGKQVGARS
+636 AAGKQVGARS

-653 TSKAAILALDDDGSL
+653 TSKAAIVALDDDGSL

-691 KNARAKAKGGSKS
+691 KSARAKAKGGSKS

-712 RAARTSGD
+712 RAARTSED

-736 IAKAKAAAGEIAD
+736 IAKTKAASGEIAD
-749 ANEKANLISNLVSG
+749 ANEKASLISKLVSG
-763 LANAGKQAL
+763 LTNAGKQAL

-793 AAALGSSVFAVI
+793 AAALGSSVFAII
-805 AVVVLLVILFIVA
+805 AVIVLLIVLFVVA

-838 ATFFREKGLDDVQ
+838 ATFFREKGLNDVQ

-865 HAGSEEG
+865 NAGSEEG

-1020 RQQAIVNSAY
+1020 RQQAVVNSAY

-1135 WGWLGGIDLSQ
+1135 WGWLGGINLSQ

>member
-1 MPDDSK
+1 MPD
-7 HGNPSNA
+7 A
-14 ATSKNGSVAGMSS
+14 SKNGNSSAASNSKNSSVAGVSS
-27 VTERQQRSAAAYDDA
+27 EIDRQQQAATTYDDGLRRA
-42 AQRSVANTADFSRHA
+42 SNNAADFSRHTEA
-57 ETVGSGYSAR
+57 VGSGYSA
-67 TDAVGASNLIAG
+67 GASAANSVYPTVSATQEPQHATLSPSASNFSTQ
-79 SAQDTQR
+79 SAQDT
-86 VAISPNTSKFSVPNA
+86 FS
-101 QETFGSSFGDSQ
+101 TSFGDRRND
-113 SEQDAFKAGMDT
+113 QDGFKAGMNT
-125 GIDQL
+125 GVDQL
-130 GQAGVARSSEFG
+130 GQAGVARSSDFG

-147 SAQVDTRDAFS
+147 SVQVDTRDAFS
-158 GSYDTGRT
+158 GTYDDGRT
-166 GFNQPAGGSGQGFS
+166 GFDQTANGAGQGFG
-180 QPQTQQAI
+180 QPQQAD
-188 PAVAA
+188 PSVAA
-193 QPIQQVPAAFSSRME
+193 QPIQQVPSAFSSRMD
-208 QQGSSSP
+208 QQASGSP
-215 FSGGADRDAAAQ
+215 FADGTARRAAAQ
-227 RNMMTSINGIEQAG
+227 QNMMTSIDGVDAAG
-241 ITGSRDFI
+241 IAGSRDFI

-256 QADARDSFSGTFDTG
+256 QADARDAFSGAYDAG
-271 KTGFDQP
+271 RTGFDQP
-278 TGSLGQNSG
+278 AGSPGQNPG
-287 SPQAGQQ
+287 SPQAGQP
-294 SFGSP
+294 SFGGAFP
-299 SPMGTVSAPADDKTD
+299 ITGANAPAEDKAVS
-314 FVSEAA
+314 VSESVE
-320 GFGPHRPSSSS
+320 FGAQRSSSAS
-331 WASADMFAGG
+331 WASADMFSGG
-341 HAKDVHLSKKI
+341 TAKDVRLSKKI
-352 QENLDNSKAAYS
+352 QENLDNSKAAYVQ
-364 EAKQGYA
+364 AKQDFA

-376 ALETLG
+376 ALETLD

-389 DQTSAFSD
+389 NQASAFSD
-397 SAARAECF
+397 SAARTEGF
-405 KNGLGTGADSIER
+405 KDGLGTSAEGIER

-428 FVAQTEQKVPSGMPA
+428 FMTQT
-443 RHGSHSEKT
+443 
-452 ETSPS
+452 
-457 QTHTVEHGSE
+457 
-467 HAHQAPD
+467 
-474 SSGSESRAK
+474 
-483 TIKGEFEASV
+483 
-493 DAIDHARISD
+493 
-503 TRDFGFMSQAEREA
+503 EREA
-517 EPSVPKPTAYR
+517 ASGASKHVVKPRGGNAAGEKTA
-528 AGKESSAGGAKYADA
+528 AVSKYSDA
-543 PEDVRN
+543 PESVRS
-549 AARNVVAKGED
+549 AAQKVVTEKEN
-560 VRKASDEMVATHRE
+560 VRKAADEMVAAHRE
-574 ASEFITKAEKRAQT
+574 ASEFITKAEQRAKT
-588 VANFK
+588 AANFK

-598 AAINSAVASIG
+598 ALVNSAVSSIG
-609 DDSVSGTAVRS
+609 DDSVSGAAIRS

-625 VAAGRSIKASR
+625 VAAGCSIKASR
-636 AVGKQVGARS
+636 AAGKQVGARG

-653 TSKAAILALDDDGSL
+653 ASKAAILALDDDGNL

-691 KNARAKAKGGSKS
+691 KAARAKAKGGSKS

-712 RAARTSGD
+712 KAARASEEGQRAA
-720 VQRASFSNSMQ
+720 FSKSMQ

-736 IAKAKAAAGEIAD
+736 IAKAKATAGEITA
-749 ANEKANLISNLVSG
+749 ANEKANLISKLVSG

-772 QSLAALVQGIGS
+772 QSLAAIVQGIGS

-793 AAALGSSVFAVI
+793 AAALGSSVFVII
-805 AVVVLLVILFIVA
+805 AVVVLLIILFVVA

-865 HAGSEEG
+865 NAGSEEG

-891 NLVNYA
+891 NLVSYA
-897 NSVGKSWTDV
+897 NSIGKSWTDV
-907 GVQLDFFWDHDKWQS
+907 GVQLDFFWDHDKWQT

-947 SYVEGSKRGFLAATD
+947 SYVEGSKKGFLAATD

-1030 ATPTPGQGL
+1030 ATPTAGQGR
-1039 CAAWVSNVFRN
+1039 CAAWVTNVFRN

-1085 SHPGTGSAGLTYGHV
+1085 SHPGTGTAGLTYGHV

-1122 AFIRFYGAGTGCR
+1122 VFIRFYGAGTGCR

>member
-1 MPDDSK
+1 
-7 HGNPSNA
+7 
-14 ATSKNGSVAGMSS
+14 
-27 VTERQQRSAAAYDDA
+27 
-42 AQRSVANTADFSRHA
+42 
-57 ETVGSGYSAR
+57 
-67 TDAVGASNLIAG
+67 
-79 SAQDTQR
+79 
-86 VAISPNTSKFSVPNA
+86 
-101 QETFGSSFGDSQ
+101 
-113 SEQDAFKAGMDT
+113 
-125 GIDQL
+125 
-130 GQAGVARSSEFG
+130 
-142 TDISA
+142 
-147 SAQVDTRDAFS
+147 
-158 GSYDTGRT
+158 
-166 GFNQPAGGSGQGFS
+166 
-180 QPQTQQAI
+180 
-188 PAVAA
+188 
-193 QPIQQVPAAFSSRME
+193 
-208 QQGSSSP
+208 
-215 FSGGADRDAAAQ
+215 
-227 RNMMTSINGIEQAG
+227 
-241 ITGSRDFI
+241 
-249 EGTAVSV
+249 
-256 QADARDSFSGTFDTG
+256 
-271 KTGFDQP
+271 
-278 TGSLGQNSG
+278 
-287 SPQAGQQ
+287 
-294 SFGSP
+294 
-299 SPMGTVSAPADDKTD
+299 
-314 FVSEAA
+314 
-320 GFGPHRPSSSS
+320 
-331 WASADMFAGG
+331 
-341 HAKDVHLSKKI
+341 
-352 QENLDNSKAAYS
+352 
-364 EAKQGYA
+364 
-371 AAEKD
+371 
-376 ALETLG
+376 
-382 ASGWSSG
+382 
-389 DQTSAFSD
+389 
-397 SAARAECF
+397 
-405 KNGLGTGADSIER
+405 
-418 AGVSDSRDFG
+418 
-428 FVAQTEQKVPSGMPA
+428 
-443 RHGSHSEKT
+443 
-452 ETSPS
+452 
-457 QTHTVEHGSE
+457 
-467 HAHQAPD
+467 
-474 SSGSESRAK
+474 
-483 TIKGEFEASV
+483 
-493 DAIDHARISD
+493 
-503 TRDFGFMSQAEREA
+503 
-517 EPSVPKPTAYR
+517 
-528 AGKESSAGGAKYADA
+528 
-543 PEDVRN
+543 
-549 AARNVVAKGED
+549 
-560 VRKASDEMVATHRE
+560 
-574 ASEFITKAEKRAQT
+574 
-588 VANFK
+588 
-593 SAAAN
+593 
-598 AAINSAVASIG
+598 
-609 DDSVSGTAVRS
+609 VSGTAVRS

-636 AVGKQVGARS
+636 AAGKQVGARS

-691 KNARAKAKGGSKS
+691 KSARAKAKGGSKS

-712 RAARTSGD
+712 RAARTSED
-720 VQRASFSNSMQ
+720 VRRASFSNSMQ

-736 IAKAKAAAGEIAD
+736 IAKTKAASGEIAD
-749 ANEKANLISNLVSG
+749 ANEKASLISKLVSG
-763 LANAGKQAL
+763 LTNAGKQAL

-793 AAALGSSVFAVI
+793 AAALGSSVFAII
-805 AVVVLLVILFIVA
+805 AVIVLLIVLFVVA

-865 HAGSEEG
+865 NAGSEEG

-1020 RQQAIVNSAY
+1020 RQQAVVNSAY

-1135 WGWLGGIDLSQ
+1135 WGWLGGINLSQ

>member
-1 MPDDSK
+1 MPDASK
-7 HGNPSNA
+7 NGNPSDASNL
-14 ATSKNGSVAGMSS
+14 KNGSVAGMSS
-27 VTERQQRSAAAYDDA
+27 EIERKQQIAASYDDGV
-42 AQRSVANTADFSRHA
+42 QRAVAHTADFSRHA
-57 ETVGSGYSAR
+57 DTVSSGYSAG
-67 TDAVGASNLIAG
+67 TDAIGVSNPVEN
-79 SAQDTQR
+79 SAQDAEKA
-86 VAISPNTSKFSVPNA
+86 AIPPSESNSSVPNS
-101 QETFGSSFGDSQ
+101 QETFGSSFGDSR
-113 SEQDAFKAGMDT
+113 SEQDAFKTGMDS
-125 GIDQL
+125 GIDRL
-130 GQAGVARSSEFG
+130 GQAGVTRSSEFG

-147 SAQVDTRDAFS
+147 SAQVDTCDAFS

-166 GFNQPAGGSGQGFS
+166 GFYQPAGGSGQGFS

-188 PAVAA
+188 PAIAA
-193 QPIQQVPAAFSSRME
+193 QPIQPVSNAFNSRME
-208 QQGSSSP
+208 QQGSDSP
-215 FSGGADRDAAAQ
+215 FSGAADRDAAVQ
-227 RNMMTSINGIEQAG
+227 RNMMTSIDGIEQAG
-241 ITGSRDFI
+241 VAGSRDFI

-256 QADARDSFSGTFDTG
+256 QADARGAFSGSLDTG
-271 KTGFDQP
+271 RTGLDQP
-278 TGSLGQNSG
+278 KGGLGQDSG
-287 SPQAGQQ
+287 SHQAGQQ

-299 SPMGTVSAPADDKTD
+299 SPMGTANAPAEDKAD

-320 GFGPHRPSSSS
+320 GFGSHQPSTSS
-331 WASADMFAGG
+331 WVSADMFARG

-364 EAKQGYA
+364 EAKYDYA

-376 ALETLG
+376 ALETLD

-389 DQTSAFSD
+389 NQTSVFSD
-397 SAARAECF
+397 SAERAEGF
-405 KNGLGTGADSIER
+405 KDGLGTGADSIER

-428 FVAQTEQKVPSGMPA
+428 F
-443 RHGSHSEKT
+443 
-452 ETSPS
+452 
-457 QTHTVEHGSE
+457 
-467 HAHQAPD
+467 
-474 SSGSESRAK
+474 
-483 TIKGEFEASV
+483 I
-493 DAIDHARISD
+493 
-503 TRDFGFMSQAEREA
+503 SQAEREA
-517 EPSVPKPTAYR
+517 EPSVPKPTVYR
-528 AGKESSAGGAKYADA
+528 ADKESPAGGAKYADA

-549 AARNVVAKGED
+549 AARNVVAKGKD
-560 VRKASDEMVATHRE
+560 VRKTSDEMVTAHRE
-574 ASEFITKAEKRAQT
+574 ASKFITKAEKRAQT

-598 AAINSAVASIG
+598 AAVNSAVASIG

-620 SARAA
+620 STRAA

-636 AVGKQVGARS
+636 AAGKQVGARS

-691 KNARAKAKGGSKS
+691 KSARAKAKGGSKS

-712 RAARTSGD
+712 RAARTSED

-736 IAKAKAAAGEIAD
+736 IAKTKAASGEIAD
-749 ANEKANLISNLVSG
+749 ANEKASLISKLVSG
-763 LANAGKQAL
+763 LTNAGKQAL

-793 AAALGSSVFAVI
+793 AAALGSSVFAII
-805 AVVVLLVILFIVA
+805 AVIVLLIVLFVVA

-838 ATFFREKGLDDVQ
+838 ATFFREKGLNDVQ

-865 HAGSEEG
+865 NAGSEEG

-1020 RQQAIVNSAY
+1020 RQQAVVNSAY

-1135 WGWLGGIDLSQ
+1135 WGWLGGINLSQ

>member
-1 MPDDSK
+1 MPD
-7 HGNPSNA
+7 A
-14 ATSKNGSVAGMSS
+14 SKNGNASAASNSKNSSVAGVSS
-27 VTERQQRSAAAYDDA
+27 EIERQQQAAAAYEDGMRRTSA
-42 AQRSVANTADFSRHA
+42 CAADFSRHTEA
-57 ETVGSGYSAR
+57 VGSGYSAGAGAI
-67 TDAVGASNLIAG
+67 DAVNPAVSPAQEPQHATLSPSALNFSTQ
-79 SAQDTQR
+79 SAQD
-86 VAISPNTSKFSVPNA
+86 S
-101 QETFGSSFGDSQ
+101 FGTSFGDRR
-113 SEQDAFKAGMDT
+113 SEQDGFKAGMNT
-125 GIDQL
+125 GVDQL
-130 GQAGVARSSEFG
+130 GQSGVASSSEFNNDMAA
-142 TDISA
+142 TVQADA
-147 SAQVDTRDAFS
+147 RDAFS
-158 GSYDTGRT
+158 GAYDTGRT
-166 GFNQPAGGSGQGFS
+166 GFDQPASGIGQGFS
-180 QPQTQQAI
+180 QPQQAG
-188 PAVAA
+188 PSVAA
-193 QPIQQVPAAFSSRME
+193 QPIQQVPSAFSSRME
-208 QQGSSSP
+208 QPGSP
-215 FSGGADRDAAAQ
+215 FADGSTRRAAAQ
-227 RNMMTSINGIEQAG
+227 QNMMTSIDGVDAAG
-241 ITGSRDFI
+241 IAGSRDFI

-256 QADARDSFSGTFDTG
+256 QADARDAFSGAYDTG
-271 KTGFDQP
+271 MTGFEQP
-278 TGSLGQNSG
+278 TGSPGQNPG

-294 SFGSP
+294 SFGGSSLMAGANAP
-299 SPMGTVSAPADDKTD
+299 AEDKTVS
-314 FVSEAA
+314 VSEAV
-320 GFGPHRPSSSS
+320 GFGAKRSPSAS
-331 WASADMFAGG
+331 WASTDMFSGG
-341 HAKDVHLSKKI
+341 TAKDVHLSKKI
-352 QENLDNSKAAYS
+352 QENLDNSKAAYVQ
-364 EAKQGYA
+364 AKQDFA
-371 AAEKD
+371 AAEKG
-376 ALETLG
+376 ALETLD

-389 DQTSAFSD
+389 NQASAFSD
-397 SAARAECF
+397 SAARAESF
-405 KNGLGTGADSIER
+405 KDGLGTSADGVER

-428 FVAQTEQKVPSGMPA
+428 FMTQTEREA
-443 RHGSHSEKT
+443 AI
-452 ETSPS
+452 SPS
-457 QTHTVEHGSE
+457 KHGGKPRSGDNCGDRTDT
-467 HAHQAPD
+467 APSVADAPD
-474 SSGSESRAK
+474 S
-483 TIKGEFEASV
+483 
-493 DAIDHARISD
+493 
-503 TRDFGFMSQAEREA
+503 
-517 EPSVPKPTAYR
+517 
-528 AGKESSAGGAKYADA
+528 
-543 PEDVRN
+543 VRS
-549 AARNVVAKGED
+549 AARKVVAEKEN
-560 VRKASDEMVATHRE
+560 VRKASDEMVAAHRE
-574 ASEFITKAEKRAQT
+574 ASEFITKAEQRAKT
-588 VANFK
+588 AANFK
-593 SAAAN
+593 SAATN
-598 AAINSAVASIG
+598 ALVNSAVTSIG
-609 DDSVSGTAVRS
+609 DDSVSGTAIRS

-636 AVGKQVGARS
+636 AAGKQVGARR

-653 TSKAAILALDDDGSL
+653 ASKAAILALDDDGNL
-668 DGLDKVDEAAR
+668 DGLDNVDEAAR

-691 KNARAKAKGGSKS
+691 KAARAKAKGGSKS

-712 RAARTSGD
+712 KAARASEEGQRAA
-720 VQRASFSNSMQ
+720 FSKSMQ

-736 IAKAKAAAGEIAD
+736 IAKAKATAAEITAS
-749 ANEKANLISNLVSG
+749 NEKANLISKLVSG

-772 QSLAALVQGIGS
+772 QSLAAIVQGIGS

-793 AAALGSSVFAVI
+793 AAALGSSVFAII
-805 AVVVLLVILFIVA
+805 AVVVLLIILFVVA

-865 HAGSEEG
+865 NAGSEEG

-897 NSVGKSWTDV
+897 NSIGKSWTDV
-907 GVQLDFFWDHDKWQS
+907 GVQLDFFWDHDKWQT

-947 SYVEGSKRGFLAATD
+947 SYVEGSKKGFLAATD

-1030 ATPTPGQGL
+1030 ATPTAGQGR

-1085 SHPGTGSAGLTYGHV
+1085 SHPGTGTAGLTYGHV

>member
-1 MPDDSK
+1 MPDASK
-7 HGNPSNA
+7 NGNPSDASNL
-14 ATSKNGSVAGMSS
+14 KNGSVAGMSS
-27 VTERQQRSAAAYDDA
+27 EIERKQQIAASYDDGV
-42 AQRSVANTADFSRHA
+42 QRAVAHTADISRHA
-57 ETVGSGYSAR
+57 DTVSSGYSAG
-67 TDAVGASNLIAG
+67 TDAIGVSNPVAN
-79 SAQDTQR
+79 SAQDAEKA
-86 VAISPNTSKFSVPNA
+86 AIPPSESNSSVPNS
-101 QETFGSSFGDSQ
+101 QETFGSSFGDSR
-113 SEQDAFKAGMDT
+113 SEQDAFKTGMDS
-125 GIDQL
+125 GIDRL
-130 GQAGVARSSEFG
+130 GQAGVTRSSEFG

-147 SAQVDTRDAFS
+147 SAQVDTCGAFS

-166 GFNQPAGGSGQGFS
+166 GFYQPAGGSGQGFS

-188 PAVAA
+188 PAIAA
-193 QPIQQVPAAFSSRME
+193 QPIQPVSNAFNSRME
-208 QQGSSSP
+208 QQGSDSP
-215 FSGGADRDAAAQ
+215 FSGGADRDAAVQ
-227 RNMMTSINGIEQAG
+227 RNMMTSIDGIEQAG
-241 ITGSRDFI
+241 VAGSRDFI

-256 QADARDSFSGTFDTG
+256 QADARGAFSGSFDTG
-271 KTGFDQP
+271 RTGLDQP
-278 TGSLGQNSG
+278 KGGLGQDSG
-287 SPQAGQQ
+287 SHQAGQQ

-299 SPMGTVSAPADDKTD
+299 SPMGTANAPAEDKAD

-320 GFGPHRPSSSS
+320 GFGSHQPSTSS
-331 WASADMFAGG
+331 WVSADMFARG

-364 EAKQGYA
+364 EAKYDYA

-376 ALETLG
+376 ALETLD

-389 DQTSAFSD
+389 NQTSVFSD
-397 SAARAECF
+397 SAERAEGF
-405 KNGLGTGADSIER
+405 KDGLGTGADSIER

-428 FVAQTEQKVPSGMPA
+428 F
-443 RHGSHSEKT
+443 
-452 ETSPS
+452 
-457 QTHTVEHGSE
+457 
-467 HAHQAPD
+467 
-474 SSGSESRAK
+474 
-483 TIKGEFEASV
+483 I
-493 DAIDHARISD
+493 
-503 TRDFGFMSQAEREA
+503 SQAEREA
-517 EPSVPKPTAYR
+517 EPSVPKPTVYR
-528 AGKESSAGGAKYADA
+528 ADKESPAGGAKYADA

-549 AARNVVAKGED
+549 AARNVVAKGKD
-560 VRKASDEMVATHRE
+560 VRKTSDEMVAAHRE
-574 ASEFITKAEKRAQT
+574 ASKFITKAEKRAQT

-598 AAINSAVASIG
+598 AAVNSAVASIG

-620 SARAA
+620 STRAA

-636 AVGKQVGARS
+636 AAGKQVGARS

-691 KNARAKAKGGSKS
+691 KSARAKAKGGSKS

-712 RAARTSGD
+712 RAARTSED

-736 IAKAKAAAGEIAD
+736 IAKTKAASGEIAD
-749 ANEKANLISNLVSG
+749 ANEKASLISKLVSG
-763 LANAGKQAL
+763 LTNAGKQAL

-793 AAALGSSVFAVI
+793 AAALGSSVFAII
-805 AVVVLLVILFIVA
+805 AVIVLLIVLFVVA

-865 HAGSEEG
+865 NAGSEEG

-1020 RQQAIVNSAY
+1020 RQQAVVNSAY

-1135 WGWLGGIDLSQ
+1135 WGWLGGINLSQ

>member
-1 MPDDSK
+1 MPDASK
-7 HGNPSNA
+7 NGNPSDASNL
-14 ATSKNGSVAGMSS
+14 KNGSVAGMSS
-27 VTERQQRSAAAYDDA
+27 EIERKQQIAASYDDGV
-42 AQRSVANTADFSRHA
+42 QRAVAHTADFSRHA
-57 ETVGSGYSAR
+57 DTVSSGYSAG
-67 TDAVGASNLIAG
+67 TDAIGVSNPVVN
-79 SAQDTQR
+79 SAQDAEKA
-86 VAISPNTSKFSVPNA
+86 AIPPSESNSSVPNS
-101 QETFGSSFGDSQ
+101 QETFGSSFGDSR
-113 SEQDAFKAGMDT
+113 SEQDAFKTGMDS
-125 GIDQL
+125 GIDRL
-130 GQAGVARSSEFG
+130 GQAGVTRSSEFG

-147 SAQVDTRDAFS
+147 SAQVDTCDAFS

-166 GFNQPAGGSGQGFS
+166 GFYQPAGGSGQGFS

-188 PAVAA
+188 PAIAA
-193 QPIQQVPAAFSSRME
+193 QPIQPVSNAFNSRME
-208 QQGSSSP
+208 QQGSDSP
-215 FSGGADRDAAAQ
+215 FSGGADRDAAVQ
-227 RNMMTSINGIEQAG
+227 RNMMTSIDGIEQAG
-241 ITGSRDFI
+241 VAGSRDFI

-256 QADARDSFSGTFDTG
+256 QADARGAFSGSFDTG
-271 KTGFDQP
+271 RTGLDQP
-278 TGSLGQNSG
+278 KGGLRQDSG
-287 SPQAGQQ
+287 SHQAGQQ
-294 SFGSP
+294 SLGSP
-299 SPMGTVSAPADDKTD
+299 SPMGTANAPAEDKAD

-320 GFGPHRPSSSS
+320 GFGSHQPSTSS
-331 WASADMFAGG
+331 WVSADMFARG

-364 EAKQGYA
+364 EAKYDYA

-376 ALETLG
+376 ALETLD

-389 DQTSAFSD
+389 NQTSVFSD
-397 SAARAECF
+397 SAERAEGF
-405 KNGLGTGADSIER
+405 KDGLGTGADSIER

-428 FVAQTEQKVPSGMPA
+428 F
-443 RHGSHSEKT
+443 
-452 ETSPS
+452 
-457 QTHTVEHGSE
+457 
-467 HAHQAPD
+467 
-474 SSGSESRAK
+474 
-483 TIKGEFEASV
+483 I
-493 DAIDHARISD
+493 
-503 TRDFGFMSQAEREA
+503 SQAEREA
-517 EPSVPKPTAYR
+517 EPSVPKPTVYR
-528 AGKESSAGGAKYADA
+528 ADKESPAGGAKYADA

-549 AARNVVAKGED
+549 AARNVVAKGKD
-560 VRKASDEMVATHRE
+560 VRKTSDEMVAAHRE
-574 ASEFITKAEKRAQT
+574 ASKFITKAEKRAQT

-598 AAINSAVASIG
+598 AAVNSAVASIG

-620 SARAA
+620 STRAA

-636 AVGKQVGARS
+636 AAGKQVGARS

-691 KNARAKAKGGSKS
+691 KSARAKAKGGSKS

-712 RAARTSGD
+712 RAARTSED

-736 IAKAKAAAGEIAD
+736 IAKTKAASGEIAD
-749 ANEKANLISNLVSG
+749 ANEKASLISKLVSG
-763 LANAGKQAL
+763 LTNAGKQAL

-793 AAALGSSVFAVI
+793 AAALGSSVFAII
-805 AVVVLLVILFIVA
+805 AVIVLLIVLFVVA

-865 HAGSEEG
+865 NAGSEEG

-1020 RQQAIVNSAY
+1020 RQQAVVNSAY

-1135 WGWLGGIDLSQ
+1135 WGWLGGINLSQ

>member
-1 MPDDSK
+1 MPDASK
-7 HGNPSNA
+7 NGNPSDASNL
-14 ATSKNGSVAGMSS
+14 KNGSVAGMSS
-27 VTERQQRSAAAYDDA
+27 EIERKQQIAASYDDGV
-42 AQRSVANTADFSRHA
+42 QRAVAHTADFSRHA
-57 ETVGSGYSAR
+57 DTVSSGYSAG
-67 TDAVGASNLIAG
+67 TDAIGVSNPVVN
-79 SAQDTQR
+79 SAQDAEKA
-86 VAISPNTSKFSVPNA
+86 AIPPSESNSSVPNS
-101 QETFGSSFGDSQ
+101 QETFGSSFGDSR
-113 SEQDAFKAGMDT
+113 SEQDAFKTGMDS
-125 GIDQL
+125 GIDRL
-130 GQAGVARSSEFG
+130 GQAGVTRSSEFG

-147 SAQVDTRDAFS
+147 SAQVDTCDAFS

-166 GFNQPAGGSGQGFS
+166 GFYQPAGGSGQGFS

-188 PAVAA
+188 PAIAS
-193 QPIQQVPAAFSSRME
+193 QPIQPVSNAFNFRME
-208 QQGSSSP
+208 QQGSDSP
-215 FSGGADRDAAAQ
+215 FSGGADRDAAVQ
-227 RNMMTSINGIEQAG
+227 RNMMTSIDGIEQAG
-241 ITGSRDFI
+241 VAGSRDFI

-256 QADARDSFSGTFDTG
+256 QADARGAFSGSFDTG
-271 KTGFDQP
+271 RTGLDQP
-278 TGSLGQNSG
+278 KGGLRQDSG
-287 SPQAGQQ
+287 SHQAGQQ

-299 SPMGTVSAPADDKTD
+299 SPMGTANAPAEDKAD

-320 GFGPHRPSSSS
+320 GFGSHQPSTSS
-331 WASADMFAGG
+331 WVSADMFARG

-364 EAKQGYA
+364 EAKYDYA

-376 ALETLG
+376 ALETLD

-389 DQTSAFSD
+389 NQTSVFSD
-397 SAARAECF
+397 SAERAEGF
-405 KNGLGTGADSIER
+405 KDGLGTGADSIER

-428 FVAQTEQKVPSGMPA
+428 F
-443 RHGSHSEKT
+443 
-452 ETSPS
+452 
-457 QTHTVEHGSE
+457 
-467 HAHQAPD
+467 
-474 SSGSESRAK
+474 
-483 TIKGEFEASV
+483 I
-493 DAIDHARISD
+493 
-503 TRDFGFMSQAEREA
+503 SQAEREA
-517 EPSVPKPTAYR
+517 EPSVPKPTVYR
-528 AGKESSAGGAKYADA
+528 ADKESPAGGAKYADA

-549 AARNVVAKGED
+549 AARNVVAKGKD
-560 VRKASDEMVATHRE
+560 VRKTSDEMVAAHRE
-574 ASEFITKAEKRAQT
+574 ASKFITKAEKRAQT

-598 AAINSAVASIG
+598 AAVNSAVASIG

-620 SARAA
+620 STRAA

-636 AVGKQVGARS
+636 AAGKQVGARS

-691 KNARAKAKGGSKS
+691 KSARAKAKGGSKS

-712 RAARTSGD
+712 RAARTSED

-736 IAKAKAAAGEIAD
+736 IAKTKAASGEIAD
-749 ANEKANLISNLVSG
+749 ANEKASLISKLVSG
-763 LANAGKQAL
+763 LTNAGKQAL

-793 AAALGSSVFAVI
+793 AAALGSSVFAII
-805 AVVVLLVILFIVA
+805 AVIVLLIVLFVVA

-865 HAGSEEG
+865 NAGSEEG

-1020 RQQAIVNSAY
+1020 RQQAVVNSAY
-1030 ATPTPGQGL
+1030 ETPTPGQGL

-1135 WGWLGGIDLSQ
+1135 WGWLGGINLSQ